1 MPGTDSTILPLTELN
16 ALAAGLF
23 LLTAFGLIATR
34 QILACLRIFVI
45 QAGLLA
51 ASAFVLGYQNASGS
65 LFIVGGITLAV
76 KAALIPWLLLG
87 TLGNEL
93 RSRREISQVF
103 NIPTSLLISL
113 VLVVFAYFVS
123 VPLLGAAPAAPGGAA
138 AVNLPIGLAGLF
150 LGAYAIT
157 VRREAVPQVIAILSM
172 ENGAFFAGISIAPDL
187 PLIAE
192 LAAAFDVL
200 IITRVMGVLVMKVH
214 EHIGTTAVG
223 EMAALKEE

>member
-1 MPGTDSTILPLTELN
+1 VPATNSTILLLTELN
-16 ALAAGLF
+16 ALAAGFF

-34 QILACLRIFVI
+34 QVLACLKVFVI
-45 QAGLLA
+45 QSIFLA

-65 LFIVGGITLAV
+65 LFVVGGITLGV
-76 KAALIPWLLLG
+76 KAILIPWLFLR
-87 TLGNEL
+87 TLGYEL
-93 RSRREISQVF
+93 RARREISQVF

-113 VLVVFAYFVS
+113 ALVVFAYFVA
-123 VPLLGAAPAAPGGAA
+123 VPLLGEASGAPAE
-138 AVNLPIGLAGLF
+138 VNLPIGLAGLL

-157 VRREAVPQVIAILSM
+157 VRREAVPQVIAILAM

-200 IITRVMGVLVMKVH
+200 IITRVMGVLTMKVH
-214 EHIGTTAVG
+214 GQIGTTKVG
-223 EMAALKEE
+223 EMVALKEE

>member
-1 MPGTDSTILPLTELN
+1 MLLLTELN
-16 ALAAGLF
+16 ALAAGFF

-34 QILACLRIFVI
+34 QVLACLKIFVI
-45 QAGLLA
+45 QSLFLA
-51 ASAFVLGYQNASGS
+51 ASAFILGYQNVSAS
-65 LFIVGGITLAV
+65 LVVVGGITVGV
-76 KAALIPWLLLG
+76 KAILIPWLFLR
-87 TLGNEL
+87 TLEYEL

-113 VLVVFAYFVS
+113 ALVIFAYFIS
-123 VPLLGAAPAAPGGAA
+123 LPLLEAAPNAA
-138 AVNLPIGLAGLF
+138 ATVNLPIGLGSLL
-150 LGAYAIT
+150 LGAYALT

-200 IITRVMGVLVMKVH
+200 IITRVMGVLTMKVH
-214 EHIGTTAVG
+214 GQIGTTKVG
-223 EMAALKEE
+223 EMVALKEE

>member
-1 MPGTDSTILPLTELN
+1 MPGTDSTILLLTELN
-16 ALAAGLF
+16 ALAAGFF

-34 QILACLRIFVI
+34 QILACLKIFVI
-45 QAGLLA
+45 QAALLA

-65 LFIVGGITLAV
+65 LLLVGGITLAV
-76 KAALIPWLLLG
+76 KAVLIPWLLLG
-87 TLGNEL
+87 SLGNEL

-103 NIPTSLLISL
+103 NIPASLLISL

-123 VPLLGAAPAAPGGAA
+123 VPLLGTAPGGAA
-138 AVNLPIGLAGLF
+138 AVNLPIGLAGLL
-150 LGAYAIT
+150 LGAYAMT

-172 ENGAFFAGISIAPDL
+172 ENGAFFAGIAIAPDL

-192 LAAAFDVL
+192 LAVAFDVL
-200 IITRVMGVLVMKVH
+200 IITRVMGVLIMKVH

>member
-1 MPGTDSTILPLTELN
+1 MPATDQTILLLTELN
-16 ALAAGLF
+16 ALAAGFF

-34 QILACLRIFVI
+34 QILACLKVFVI
-45 QAGLLA
+45 QSAFLA

-65 LFIVGGITLAV
+65 LFVVGGITLGV
-76 KAALIPWLLLG
+76 KAILIPWLLLG
-87 TLGNEL
+87 TLRHEL
-93 RSRREISQVF
+93 RARREISQAF
-103 NIPTSLLISL
+103 NILTSLLISL
-113 VLVVFAYFVS
+113 VLVIFAYFVS
-123 VPLLGAAPAAPGGAA
+123 VPLLSTATGEAAT
-138 AVNLPIGLAGLF
+138 VNLPIGLAGLL
-150 LGAYAIT
+150 LGAYALT

-172 ENGAFFAGISIAPDL
+172 ENGAFLAGISIAPDL

-200 IITRVMGVLVMKVH
+200 IIARVMGVLTMKVH

>member
-1 MPGTDSTILPLTELN
+1 MPGTHSPILPLTELN
-16 ALAAGLF
+16 ALSASLF

-34 QILACLRIFVI
+34 QVLACLKIFVI
-45 QAGLLA
+45 QAALLA
-51 ASAFVLGYQNASGS
+51 ASAFFLGYQNASGS
-65 LFIVGGITLAV
+65 LILVGGITIAV
-76 KAALIPWLLLG
+76 KVVLIPWLLLG
-87 TLGNEL
+87 TLRSEL

-113 VLVVFAYFVS
+113 ALVVFAYFVS
-123 VPLLGAAPAAPGGAA
+123 VPLLSAAPAGAGS
-138 AVNLPIGLAGLF
+138 VNLPIGLAGLL
-150 LGAYAIT
+150 LGAYAMT

-172 ENGAFFAGISIAPDL
+172 ENGAFLAGIAIAPDL

-214 EHIGTTAVG
+214 EHIGTTTVG